1 MGGDHARPDTRSN
14 AAVSACQPCHGT
26 VLSSL
31 PWLPACALLAMV
43 STARCGARFAPPQV
57 NPAELEAARLTV
69 VEGVPPAIGM
79 QSAEQA
85 TVVLTTVSQ
94 RLTAAAQ
101 PLCTTYLGQPC
112 GFRVSLD
119 RSATPRA
126 AMIGQGEVTVTLGM
140 MSLLG
145 SEDEVAAVVGHE
157 FGHHVAGH
165 IGKRRARSF
174 AAGTV
179 AGTLLGAVVPFGGI
193 AGWALGQGAAQIGSS
208 ATQLAFSKDEERE
221 ADYLSVYL
229 VARAGYDLDRAGL
242 VWVRLTRGGP
252 NETAGWLDS
261 HPAGPERLA
270 AWRNTIDEVRAST
283 DLVPRRPGR

>member
-1 MGGDHARPDTRSN
+1 M
-14 AAVSACQPCHGT
+14 
-26 VLSSL
+26 L
-31 PWLPACALLAMV
+31 
-43 STARCGARFAPPQV
+43 STAGCGARFAPPQV
-57 NPAELEAARLTV
+57 NPAELEAARLAV
-69 VEGVPPAIGM
+69 VEGAPPASGM
-79 QSAEQA
+79 YSAEQA
-85 TVVLTTVSQ
+85 TVVLTAVSQ

-101 PLCTTYLGQPC
+101 PLCTAYLGQPC
-112 GFRVSLD
+112 GFHVLLD

-126 AMIGQGEVTVTLGM
+126 ALTGQGEVTVTLGM

-165 IGKRRARSF
+165 VGKRRVRSF

-179 AGTLLGAVVPFGGI
+179 AGTLLGAVVPFGGV

-208 ATQLAFSKDEERE
+208 ATQLKFSKDEERE
-221 ADYLSVYL
+221 ADYLSGYL
-229 VARAGYDLDRAGL
+229 VARAGYDLGRAGL

-270 AWRNTIDEVRAST
+270 AWRNTTDEVRASS
-283 DLVPRRPGR
+283 DLMPRRPVR

>member
-1 MGGDHARPDTRSN
+1 MGAFH
-14 AAVSACQPCHGT
+14 PCHGT
-26 VLSSL
+26 FPSRL
-31 PWLPACALLAMV
+31 PWLPAFALLAIV
-43 STARCGARFAPPQV
+43 PTAGCGARFAPPQI
-57 NPAELEAARLTV
+57 NAAELEAARLAV
-69 VEGVPPAIGM
+69 VAGVPPASGM
-79 QSAEQA
+79 QSPEQA
-85 TVVLTTVSQ
+85 TVVLTAVSQ

-101 PLCTTYLGQPC
+101 PLCTVYLGQPC

-119 RSATPRA
+119 RSTTPRA
-126 AMIGQGEVTVTLGM
+126 ALTGQGEATVTLGM

-165 IGKRRARSF
+165 IGKRRARSL

-221 ADYLSVYL
+221 ADYLSGYL
-229 VARAGYDLDRAGL
+229 IARAGYDLDRAGL
-242 VWVRLTRGGP
+242 VWIRLTRDGP
-252 NETAGWLDS
+252 NETTGWLDS

-270 AWRNTIDEVRAST
+270 AWRNTSVEVRASS